1 MVEKLVAVEEKP
13 NIFLEEIAVKVRRLS
28 PSELESRFKFWAVKE
43 MFPGNRSFE
52 KDGRVYG
59 ITYAYEN
66 DVESSTV
73 PIPKR
78 FDETTLKLFIYNL
91 DKAVGRFNGIA
102 GNHARN
108 DFPMEI
114 DAGKDFHTFSGFQIS
129 AGDAYLEQ
137 LSKSI
142 GTKKYAAASASV
154 QSQFLHE
161 LVHDL
166 RENLEQNR
174 FRENLTQL
182 AEFLYDPK
190 TNKDRNETFARA
202 SQNVLAGNMADSYDK
217 EWSGSLKILLWEYK
231 QLHPDFSIP
240 EKQEGLAE
248 LFKNLPILFGDVPQE
263 KRNAIL
269 RKYLLMPD
277 AEVDRLAASYGE
289 KLGLKF

>member
-1 MVEKLVAVEEKP
+1 MTEKLAAAQEKP

-28 PSELESRFKFWAVKE
+28 PSELDNKFKSWAVKE
-43 MFPGNRSFE
+43 MFPGNRSFV
-52 KDGRVYG
+52 KDGRIYG

-66 DVESSTV
+66 DVRVSTGL
-73 PIPKR
+73 IPKR
-78 FDETTLKLFIYNL
+78 FDETTLKLLIYNL
-91 DKAVGRFNGIA
+91 DKAVGRFNGMA
-102 GNHARN
+102 VNHGRN
-108 DFPMEI
+108 DFPIEI
-114 DAGKDFHTFSGFQIS
+114 DTESIFHTFSGYQIS
-129 AGDAYLEQ
+129 AGETYLEQ

-142 GTKKYAAASASV
+142 GTEKYAAVSASV

-166 RENLEQNR
+166 REFLDQNR

-190 TNKDRNETFARA
+190 TNEYRNETFVRA

-248 LFKNLPILFGDVPQE
+248 LFKKLPSLFGDVPQE
-263 KRNAIL
+263 KRDAIL
-269 RKYLLMPD
+269 KKYLLMSD
-277 AEVDRLAASYGE
+277 EDIDKRVASYAGE
-289 KLGLKF
+289 LKLKF